1 MICLPTFL
9 PDLTLWYA
17 RNLERDSLPVAWRDW
32 SLQDI
37 CRELGV
43 GAWLVQKP
51 WRIEY
56 DGIIYAEE
64 QDGASRI
71 RRWETLG
78 GVLKARWILGPDGDW
93 WQSEYPVKTVEDLP
107 LVEEVVR
114 ARRYVVDKSH
124 MKDSSQK
131 ACKAGDIAG
140 DDLYPAI
147 ELPMRPWSELLHS
160 YIGWA
165 EGLMIAFD
173 ESERLG
179 ELSDI
184 LEDKY
189 ALLLKELVEFPQTIF
204 LSPDNLDGNF
214 ISPGIFE
221 GQLAAGYTRTAEFL
235 HSWDKSL
242 VVHIGGYSR
251 SLLAGLANCGVDCVE
266 GVCGPPQGDASIP
279 ESRSLCGNKL
289 TLWGGLAQD
298 WLLPS
303 CTDAEFR
310 AACDSALADIQAD
323 SRAVMGVAGKQA
335 DKPVERRA
343 VLGIADRVPADAVI
357 ERLRYAAGLA

>member
-1 MICLPTFL
+1 MIRLPSFL

-17 RNLERDSLPVAWRDW
+17 RNLERDTLPAAWKGW
-32 SLQDI
+32 SLKDI
-37 CRELGV
+37 CRELGI

-56 DGIIYAEE
+56 DGIIYTEE
-64 QDGASRI
+64 HDGTNRV
-71 RRWETLG
+71 RRWETSG

-93 WQSEYPVKTVEDLP
+93 WQSEYPVKMVEDLP
-107 LVEEVVR
+107 LLEDVVR
-114 ARRYVVDKSH
+114 ARRYTVDRTL
-124 MKDSSQK
+124 MKEGYLEGG
-131 ACKAGDIAG
+131 AAGEN
-140 DDLYPAI
+140 LYPVI

-173 ESERLG
+173 ESERMG
-179 ELSDI
+179 ELSDV
-184 LEDKY
+184 LEGKY
-189 ALLLKELVEFPQTIF
+189 SLLLKELVEFPQTLF

-221 GQLAAGYTRTAEFL
+221 EQLSAGYTRTAEFL

-251 SLLAGLANCGVDCVE
+251 SLLAGLAKCGVDCVE

-279 ESRSLCGNKL
+279 ESRSLCGSKL

-303 CTDAEFR
+303 CKEAEFR
-310 AACDSALADIQAD
+310 TACDSALADIQAD
-323 SRAVMGVAGKQA
+323 SRAVTGVVGKQA
-335 DKPVERRA
+335 ERRA

-357 ERLRYAAGLA
+357 ERLRYAAG

>member
-1 MICLPTFL
+1 MIRLPSFL
-9 PDLTLWYA
+9 PDLTLWYT
-17 RNLERDSLPVAWRDW
+17 RNLERDSLPAAWQGW

-37 CRELGV
+37 CRDLGV

-56 DGIIYAEE
+56 DGIIHTEE

-71 RRWETLG
+71 RRWESSG

-93 WQSEYPVKTVEDLP
+93 WQSEYPVKTAEDLP
-107 LVEEVVR
+107 LVAEVVR
-114 ARRYVVDKSH
+114 ARRYVVEKNPIKEAYAEGG
-124 MKDSSQK
+124 M
-131 ACKAGDIAG
+131 AG
-140 DDLYPAI
+140 DDLYPVI

-179 ELSDI
+179 DLSDV

-221 GQLAAGYTRTAEFL
+221 EQLSAGYTRTAEFL
-235 HSWDKSL
+235 HSWEKRL

-251 SLLAGLANCGVDCVE
+251 SLLPALADCGVDCVE

-279 ESRSLCGNKL
+279 ESRALCGNKL

-303 CTDAEFR
+303 CTEDEFR
-310 AACDSALADIQAD
+310 AACDSALADVQAD
-323 SRAVMGVAGKQA
+323 SRAVLGVAGKQA
-335 DKPVERRA
+335 EKRA

-357 ERLRYAAGLA
+357 ERLRYVAG

>member
-1 MICLPTFL
+1 MIRLPAFL
-9 PDLTLWYA
+9 PDLTLWYT
-17 RNLERDSLPVAWRDW
+17 RNLERGSLPAAWRLW

-37 CRELGV
+37 CRDLGV

-56 DGIIYAEE
+56 DGVNHTEE
-64 QDGASRI
+64 QDASGRV
-71 RRWETLG
+71 RRWETSG
-78 GVLKARWILGPDGDW
+78 GVLHARWILGPDGDW

-107 LVEEVVR
+107 LVAEVVR
-114 ARRYVVDKSH
+114 ARRYVVDPT
-124 MKDSSQK
+124 QT
-131 ACKAGDIAG
+131 KAGIAESGSGG
-140 DDLYPAI
+140 DDLYPVI

-160 YIGWA
+160 YIGWT

-179 ELSDI
+179 EFSET

-189 ALLLKELVEFPQTIF
+189 GLLLKELAEFPQAIF

-221 GQLAAGYTRTAEFL
+221 EHLSAGYTRTAEFL
-235 HSWDKSL
+235 HSRNKSL
-242 VVHIGGYSR
+242 TVHLGGYSG
-251 SLLAGLANCGVDCVE
+251 SLLAPLADCGVDCVE
-266 GVCGPPQGDASIP
+266 GVCGPPQGDVSIP
-279 ESRSLCGNKL
+279 EARSLCGNRL

-303 CTDAEFR
+303 CTDADFR
-310 AACDSALADIQAD
+310 AACDSALADVRADNQAAL
-323 SRAVMGVAGKQA
+323 SVAGRHSEK
-335 DKPVERRA
+335 RA

-357 ERLRYAAGLA
+357 ERLRYMAG